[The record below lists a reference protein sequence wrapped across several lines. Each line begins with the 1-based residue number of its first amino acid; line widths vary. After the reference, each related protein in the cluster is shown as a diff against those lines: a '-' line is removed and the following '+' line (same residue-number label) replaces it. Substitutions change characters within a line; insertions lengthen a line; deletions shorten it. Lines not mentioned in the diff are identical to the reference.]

1 MTARNLEVAL
11 FDLDDTLH
19 DDTAA
24 FHSAAERVAREVA
37 AEHGV
42 DALALKAA
50 YIAEAEGFWHRLTT
64 DQLKTRL
71 SGVRQQLWRG
81 ALARFGIEDLAIANR
96 SAERYNEYRK
106 KYFTVFPGAIDALR
120 TLRERGMKL
129 GILTNGF
136 SETHRE
142 KIALLQIGELFD
154 AIFIADEVGMLK
166 PDPLLFAHACR
177 QLGAAPM
184 HGAMVGDRY
193 DRDIRGALD
202 AGLYA
207 VWLNVRDERIPR
219 RCAAPGCDLSFDRRS
234 SRRVVASMMRQQE
247 TERPLKRESQSPAC
261 AGYELVRHFEQN
273 STRSTMT
280 TLSQPPRMFV

>member
-1 MTARNLEVAL
+1 MRKIDVVL

-24 FHSAAERVAREVA
+24 FHTAAEQVAREVA
-37 AEHGV
+37 AEHGI
-42 DALALKAA
+42 DAIELKAA
-50 YIAEAEGFWHRLTT
+50 YIAQAEGFWHRLTD

-71 SGVRQQLWRG
+71 SGVRAQLWG
-81 ALARFGIEDLAIANR
+81 EALARIGIDDLALAKR
-96 SAERYNEYRK
+96 SADNYNEYRK
-106 KYFTVFPGAIDALR
+106 KYFTVFPGALDVLR
-120 TLRERGMKL
+120 TLRARGMKL

-166 PDPLLFAHACR
+166 PDPLLFAHACK
-177 QLGAAPM
+177 QLGAPPM

-202 AGLYA
+202 AGMFA
-207 VWLNVRDERIPR
+207 VWLKVRDETIPSGAPQPHAI
-219 RCAAPGCDLSFDRRS
+219 CQSITEVPAALE
-234 SRRVVASMMRQQE
+234 A
-247 TERPLKRESQSPAC
+247 A
-261 AGYELVRHFEQN
+261 
-273 STRSTMT
+273 
-280 TLSQPPRMFV
+280 